1 MYVNHETAL
10 DQYQFKTVPYEHQ
23 RTALAKGAYRPAYGY
38 LMEMGTGKS
47 KTLLDNIGLLY
58 QSGLVNFAVLFAPKG
73 VYRNWVSKEIPEH
86 FPDNIPQ
93 RTIRWVSTPNTAQ
106 LKEIRSVAQPF
117 EGMTFFVMN
126 IEALSTV
133 KGVEALT
140 WLGKKFGAKGLIGVD
155 ESTTIKNMKAK
166 RTKNLIKAGQL
177 FAYRRILTGSPITKA
192 PLDIYAQAEFLG
204 PRLLGHSSYYS
215 FQARYAVTQKRKMGA
230 HSFEQV
236 VGYRNLDELAQLITE
251 FSYRV
256 LKKDCLDLPEKIYT
270 TREVPLTPEQA
281 KMYEEIRSEG
291 LTLLDNGELVSTQSI
306 IAQMLRLQQVLSG
319 HLKTDEGEIVTFP
332 TNRLEELVAICE
344 EAGSKVIIW
353 SRFRHDIQQIVARLK
368 QEFGDDAAASYYG
381 DTSDDERL
389 RIVQDFQ
396 KPDHP
401 LRFFVG
407 NAATAGYG
415 ITLTEATTV
424 VYYANSF
431 DLEHRIQSEDRAHRL
446 GQKNKVLYIDLISP
460 NTIDERIV
468 KALRQKIDLGA
479 KALGEEAREWLRLDP
494 RKATK

>member
-1 MYVNHETAL
+1 MYVNHETSL
-10 DQYQFKTVPYEHQ
+10 EEYSFKTQPYEHQ
-23 RTALAKGAYRPAYGY
+23 REALRRGAYREAYGY

-47 KTLLDNIGLLY
+47 KTLLDNIGMLY
-58 QSGLVNFAVLFAPKG
+58 LSGLVDFAILFAPKG

-86 FPDNIPQ
+86 FSDSVPH
-93 RTIRWVSTPNTAQ
+93 RTIRWVSSPNATQ
-106 LKEIRSVAQPF
+106 LKEIRSVATPF
-117 EGMTFFVMN
+117 EGVTFFVMN
-126 IEALSTV
+126 IEALSTI

-140 WLGKKFGAKGLIGVD
+140 WLGKKFGAKGMIGVD

-166 RTKNLIKAGQL
+166 RTKNLIKAGAY
-177 FAYRRILTGSPITKA
+177 FAYRRILTGSPVTKA
-192 PLDIYAQAEFLG
+192 PLDIFAQAEFLG
-204 PRLLGHSSYYS
+204 PRLLGHSSYFA
-215 FQARYAVTQKRKMGA
+215 FQSRYAITQKRKMGA

-236 VGYRNLDELAQLITE
+236 VGYRNLEELSGLITQ

-256 LKKDCLDLPEKIYT
+256 LKKDCLDLPEKVYT
-270 TREVPLTPEQA
+270 TREVDLTPEQA
-281 KMYEEIRSEG
+281 KMYDDLRQEG
-291 LTLLDNGELVSTQSI
+291 LTFLTNGELVSTTSI
-306 IAQMLRLQQVLSG
+306 IAQMLRLQQVMSG
-319 HLKTDEGEIVTFP
+319 HLKTDEGEIVEFP
-332 TNRLEELVAICE
+332 TNRLEEVVSICG
-344 EAGSKVIIW
+344 EATGKVIIW
-353 SRFRHDIQQIVARLK
+353 SRFRHDIQQITKRLNE
-368 QEFGDDAAASYYG
+368 EFGVGTAASYYG

-396 KPDHP
+396 KPDNP
-401 LRFFVG
+401 LRFFIG

-460 NTIDERIV
+460 NTIDEKIV

-479 KALGEEAREWLRLDP
+479 KVLGEEAREWLRLSP
-494 RKATK
+494 KQTK

>member
-1 MYVNHETAL
+1 MYVNHETSL
-10 DQYQFKTVPYEHQ
+10 EEYSFKTQPYEHQ
-23 RTALAKGAYRPAYGY
+23 REALRRGAYREAYGY

-47 KTLLDNIGLLY
+47 KTLLDNIGVLY
-58 QSGLVNFAVLFAPKG
+58 LSGLVDFAILFAPKG

-86 FPDNIPQ
+86 FSDSVPH
-93 RTIRWVSTPNTAQ
+93 RTIRWVSSPNATQ
-106 LKEIRSVAQPF
+106 LKEIRSVATPF
-117 EGMTFFVMN
+117 EGVTFFVMN
-126 IEALSTV
+126 IEALSTI

-140 WLGKKFGAKGLIGVD
+140 WLGKKFGAKGMIGVD

-166 RTKNLIKAGQL
+166 RTKNLIKAGAY
-177 FAYRRILTGSPITKA
+177 FAYRRILTGSPVTKA

-204 PRLLGHSSYYS
+204 PRLLGHSSYFA
-215 FQARYAVTQKRKMGA
+215 FQSRYAITQKRKMGA

-236 VGYRNLDELAQLITE
+236 VGYRNLDELSGIISQ

-256 LKKDCLDLPEKIYT
+256 LKKDCLDLPEKVYT
-270 TREVPLTPEQA
+270 TREVDLTPEQA
-281 KMYEEIRSEG
+281 KMYDEIRHEG
-291 LTLLDNGELVSTQSI
+291 LTFLANGELVSTPSI
-306 IAQMLRLQQVLSG
+306 ISQMLRLQQVMSG
-319 HLKTDEGEIVTFP
+319 HLKTDEGEIVEFP
-332 TNRLEELVAICE
+332 TNRLEELVSICS
-344 EAGSKVIIW
+344 EASGKAIIW
-353 SRFRHDIQQIVARLK
+353 SRFRHDIQQITKRLNE
-368 QEFGDDAAASYYG
+368 EFGEGAAASYYG

-396 KPDHP
+396 KPDNP
-401 LRFFVG
+401 LRFFIG

-460 NTIDERIV
+460 NTIDEKIV

-479 KALGEEAREWLRLDP
+479 KVLGEEAREWLRLSP
-494 RKATK
+494 KRTK

>member
-10 DQYQFKTVPYEHQ
+10 EEYPFKTDPYDHQ
-23 RTALAKGAYRPAYGY
+23 RTALQIGAHRPAYGY

-47 KTLLDNIGLLY
+47 KTLLDNIGILY
-58 QSGLVNFAVLFAPKG
+58 RAGAVNFAVLFAPKG

-86 FPDNIPQ
+86 FSDSIPH
-93 RTIRWVSTPNTAQ
+93 RTIRWVSTPNAGQ

-140 WLGKKFGAKGLIGVD
+140 WLGKKFGAYGLIGVD

-177 FAYRRILTGSPITKA
+177 FAYRRILTGSPVTKA

-215 FQARYAVTQKRKMGA
+215 FQARYAVTQKRKMGN

-236 VGYRNLDELAQLITE
+236 VGYRNLDELSDIIKT

-256 LKKDCLDLPEKIYT
+256 LKKDCLDLPDKIYT
-270 TREVPLTPEQA
+270 VREVDLTPEQT
-281 KMYEEIRSEG
+281 KMYNEIRGEG
-291 LTLLDNGELVSTQSI
+291 LTMLESGDMVSTQSI

-319 HLKTDEGEIVTFP
+319 HLKTDDGDIVTFP
-332 TNRLEELVAICE
+332 TNRLEELVSICSE
-344 EAGSKVIIW
+344 TGGKVIIW
-353 SRFRHDIQQIVARLK
+353 SRFRHDIQQITRRLR
-368 QEFGDDAAASYYG
+368 QEFGEDSAASYYG

-389 RIVQDFQ
+389 RVVQDFQ

-401 LRFFVG
+401 LRFFIG

-415 ITLTEATTV
+415 ITLTEASTV
-424 VYYANSF
+424 VYYSNSY

-446 GQKNKVLYIDLISP
+446 GQKNNVLYIDLISP
-460 NTIDERIV
+460 GTIDERIV

-479 KALGEEAREWLRLDP
+479 KVLGEEAREWLKLDP
-494 RKATK
+494 RKTK

>member
-1 MYVNHETAL
+1 MYVNHETSL
-10 DQYQFKTVPYEHQ
+10 DDYPFKTTPYEHQ
-23 RTALAKGAYRPAYGY
+23 RTALNKGAYEEAYGY

-47 KTLLDNIGLLY
+47 KTLLDNIGVLY
-58 QSGLVNFAVLFAPKG
+58 LSGHINFAVIFAPKG

-86 FPDNIPQ
+86 FSDSIPH
-93 RTIRWVSTPNTAQ
+93 RVVRWVSSPNAAQ

-133 KGVEALT
+133 KGLEALT
-140 WLGKKFGAKGLIGVD
+140 WLGKKFGGKGMIGVD

-177 FAYRRILTGSPITKA
+177 FAYRRILTGSPVTKA

-215 FQARYAVTQKRKMGA
+215 FQGRYAVTQKRQMGA

-236 VGYRNLDELAQLITE
+236 VGYRNLEELSGIISQ

-256 LKKDCLDLPEKIYT
+256 LKKDCLDLPEKVYT
-270 TREVPLTPEQA
+270 VREVDLTAEQA
-281 KMYEEIRSEG
+281 KMYNEIRGEG
-291 LTLLDNGELVSTQSI
+291 LTLLEGGELVSTQSI

-319 HLKTDEGEIVTFP
+319 HLKTDDGEMVTFP
-332 TNRLEELVAICE
+332 TNRIEEMVSICE
-344 EAGSKVIIW
+344 EVGGKVIIW
-353 SRFRHDIQQIVARLK
+353 SRFRHDIQQITQRLK
-368 QEFGDDAAASYYG
+368 QEFGEESAASYYG

-389 RIVQDFQ
+389 RVVQDFQ

-415 ITLTEATTV
+415 ITLTEASTV
-424 VYYANSF
+424 VYFANSF

-460 NTIDERIV
+460 GTIDERIV

-479 KALGEEAREWLRLDP
+479 KVLGEEAREWLRLDP
-494 RKATK
+494 KRMR

>member
-1 MYVNHETAL
+1 MIVNHETRL
-10 DQYQFKTVPYEHQ
+10 DGYPFKTQPYEHQ
-23 RTALAKGAYRPAYGY
+23 RTALLMGAHRASFGY

-58 QSGLVNFAVLFAPKG
+58 LSGQVNFAVLFAPKG

-86 FPDNIPQ
+86 FPDSIPH
-93 RTIRWVSTPNTAQ
+93 RTIRWVSTPTKAQ
-106 LKEIRSVAQPF
+106 LAEMRSVTQPF

-133 KGVEALT
+133 KGVEALA
-140 WLGKKFGAKGLIGVD
+140 WLGRNFGAKGLIGVD

-166 RTKNLIKAGQL
+166 RTKNLIKAGQA

-236 VGYRNLDELAQLITE
+236 VGYRNLDELSGIISQ

-256 LKKDCLDLPEKIYT
+256 LKKDCLDLPEKVYT
-270 TREVPLTPEQA
+270 TREVELTAEQA
-281 KMYEEIRSEG
+281 KMYNEIRGEG
-291 LTLLDNGELVSTQSI
+291 LTLLDNGSLVTTQSI

-319 HLKTDEGEIVTFP
+319 HLKTDDGWIETFP
-332 TNRLEELVAICE
+332 TNRLEELVSICE
-344 EAGSKVIIW
+344 ESSGKVIIW
-353 SRFRHDIQQIVARLK
+353 SRFRHDIQQITSRLR
-368 QEFGDDAAASYYG
+368 EAFGDRSASAYYG

-389 RIVQDFQ
+389 RIVQEFQ
-396 KPDHP
+396 KPDSD

-446 GQKNKVLYIDLISP
+446 GQKNRVLYIDLISP
-460 NTIDERIV
+460 GTIDERIV
-468 KALRQKIDLGA
+468 QALRKKIDLGA
-479 KALGEEAREWLRLDP
+479 KVLGEEAREWLRLDP
-494 RKATK
+494 RKAK

>member
-1 MYVNHETAL
+1 MYVNHETSL
-10 DQYQFKTVPYEHQ
+10 DDYPFKTTPYEHQ
-23 RTALAKGAYRPAYGY
+23 RTALNKGAYKEAYGY

-47 KTLLDNIGLLY
+47 KTLLDNIGVLY
-58 QSGLVNFAVLFAPKG
+58 LSGHVNFAVLFAPKG

-86 FPDNIPQ
+86 FSDSIPH
-93 RTIRWVSTPNTAQ
+93 RTIRWVSSPNATQ

-177 FAYRRILTGSPITKA
+177 FAYRRILTGSPVTKA

-215 FQARYAVTQKRKMGA
+215 FQGRYAVTQKRKMGA

-236 VGYRNLDELAQLITE
+236 VGYRNLEELSGIISQ

-256 LKKDCLDLPEKIYT
+256 LKKDCLDLPEKVYT
-270 TREVPLTPEQA
+270 VREVELTPEQA
-281 KMYEEIRSEG
+281 KMYNEIRGEG
-291 LTLLDNGELVSTQSI
+291 LTLLNSGELVSTQSI

-319 HLKTDEGEIVTFP
+319 HLKTDDGDLVTFP
-332 TNRLEELVAICE
+332 TNRIEELVSICE
-344 EAGSKVIIW
+344 EAGGKVIIW
-353 SRFRHDIQQIVARLK
+353 SRFRHDIQQITQRLK
-368 QEFGDDAAASYYG
+368 QEFGEESAASYYG

-415 ITLTEATTV
+415 ITLTEANTV
-424 VYYANSF
+424 VYFANSF

-460 NTIDERIV
+460 GTIDERIV

-479 KALGEEAREWLRLDP
+479 KVLGEEAREWLRLDP
-494 RKATK
+494 KRMK

>member
-1 MYVNHETAL
+1 MYVNHETSL
-10 DQYQFKTVPYEHQ
+10 EKFSFKTAPYDHQ
-23 RTALAKGAYRPAYGY
+23 REALRRGAYQPAYGY

-58 QSGLVNFAVLFAPKG
+58 LDGLIDFAVLFAPKG

-86 FPDNIPQ
+86 FSDSVPH
-93 RTIRWVSTPNTAQ
+93 RTIRWVSSPNAAQ
-106 LKEIRSVAQPF
+106 LKEIRSVATPF

-140 WLGKKFGAKGLIGVD
+140 WLGKKFGARGLIGVD

-166 RTKNLIKAGQL
+166 RTKNLIKAGAY
-177 FAYRRILTGSPITKA
+177 FAYRRILTGSPVTKA

-215 FQARYAVTQKRKMGA
+215 FQGRYAVTQKRKMGA

-236 VGYRNLDELAQLITE
+236 VGYRNLDELSGIISQ

-256 LKKDCLDLPEKIYT
+256 LKKDCLDLPEKVYT
-270 TREVPLTPEQA
+270 TREVDLTPEQA
-281 KMYEEIRSEG
+281 KMYDEIRHEG
-291 LTLLDNGELVSTQSI
+291 LTFLASGELVSTPSI
-306 IAQMLRLQQVLSG
+306 ISQMLRLQQVMSG
-319 HLKTDEGEIVTFP
+319 HLKTDDGDIVEFP
-332 TNRLEELVAICE
+332 TNRLEEVVSICQ
-344 EAGSKVIIW
+344 EASGKVILW
-353 SRFRHDIQQIVARLK
+353 SRFRHDIQQITKRLNE
-368 QEFGDDAAASYYG
+368 EFGEGSAASYYG

-389 RIVQDFQ
+389 RIVQEFQ
-396 KPDHP
+396 KPDSA
-401 LRFFVG
+401 LRFFIG

-460 NTIDERIV
+460 NTIDEKIV

-479 KALGEEAREWLRLDP
+479 KVLGEEAKEWLRLSP
-494 RKATK
+494 KRTK

>member
-1 MYVNHETAL
+1 MYVNHETSL
-10 DQYQFKTVPYEHQ
+10 DGYPFKTSPYAHQ
-23 RTALAKGAYRPAYGY
+23 RTALLMGAHRPAYGY

-58 QSGLVNFAVLFAPKG
+58 LSGHINFAVIFAPKG

-86 FPDNIPQ
+86 FTDSIPH
-93 RTIRWVSTPNTAQ
+93 RTIRWVSVPTKTQ
-106 LKEIRSVAQPF
+106 LAEIRSVAEPF
-117 EGMTFFVMN
+117 DGMTFFIMN

-133 KGVEALT
+133 KGVEALN
-140 WLGKKFGAKGLIGVD
+140 WLGRKFGAKGMIGVD

-166 RTKNLIKAGQL
+166 RTKNLIKVGQL
-177 FAYRRILTGSPITKA
+177 FAYRRILTGSPVTKA

-204 PRLLGHSSYYS
+204 PRLLGFSSYYG

-236 VGYRNLDELAQLITE
+236 VGYRNLDELSGIISQ

-256 LKKDCLDLPEKIYT
+256 LKKDCLDLPEKVYT
-270 TREVPLTPEQA
+270 TREVDLTPEQA
-281 KMYEEIRSEG
+281 KMYDEIRHEG
-291 LTLLDNGELVSTQSI
+291 LTLLDNGEMVSTRSI

-319 HLKTDEGEIVTFP
+319 HLKTDDGEIVTFP
-332 TNRLEELVAICE
+332 TNRLEELVSICE
-344 EAGSKVIIW
+344 ESSGKVIIW
-353 SRFRHDIQQIVARLK
+353 SRFRHDIQQITARLQK
-368 QEFGDDAAASYYG
+368 EFGEASAASYYG

-389 RIVQDFQ
+389 RIVQTFQ
-396 KPDHP
+396 QPDSA

-460 NTIDERIV
+460 GSIDERIV

-479 KALGEEAREWLRLDP
+479 KVLGEEAREWLRLDP
-494 RKATK
+494 RRTK

>member
-1 MYVNHETAL
+1 MYVNHETVL
-10 DQYQFKTVPYEHQ
+10 DRYPFKTDPYEHQ
-23 RTALAKGAYRPAYGY
+23 RTALNKGTYRSAYGY

-58 QSGLVNFAVLFAPKG
+58 LSGLVNFAVIFAPKG

-86 FPDNIPQ
+86 FPDSIPH
-93 RTIRWVSTPNTAQ
+93 RVIRWVSTANASQ

-126 IEALSTV
+126 IEAVSTV

-140 WLGKKFGAKGLIGVD
+140 WLGKKFGHKGLIGVD
-155 ESTTIKNMKAK
+155 ESTTIKNTKAK
-166 RTKNLIKAGQL
+166 RTKNLVKAGQL
-177 FAYRRILTGSPITKA
+177 FAYRRILTGSPVTKA

-204 PRLLGHSSYYS
+204 PMLLGHKSYYS
-215 FQARYAVTQKRKMGA
+215 FQSRYAVTQKRRMGA

-236 VGYRNLDELAQLITE
+236 VGYRNLEELSGILAQ

-256 LKKDCLDLPEKIYT
+256 LKKDCLDLPEKVYT
-270 TREVPLTPEQA
+270 TREVELTPEQTR
-281 KMYEEIRSEG
+281 MYNDIRGEG
-291 LTLLDNGELVSTQSI
+291 LTMLDNNEMVSTHSV

-319 HLKTDEGEIVTFP
+319 HLKTDEGDIVTFP
-332 TNRLEELVAICE
+332 TNRLEELVSICE
-344 EAGSKVIIW
+344 EASGKVIIW
-353 SRFRHDIQQIVARLK
+353 SRFRHDIQQITARLK
-368 QEFGDDAAASYYG
+368 ADFGEDSAASYFG

-389 RIVQDFQ
+389 RIVQTFQ
-396 KPDHP
+396 NPNSP

-415 ITLTEATTV
+415 ITLTEANTV

-460 NTIDERIV
+460 GTIDERIV
-468 KALRQKIDLGA
+468 KALRNKIDLGA
-479 KALGEEAREWLRLDP
+479 KVLGEQAREWLRLDP
-494 RKATK
+494 RKTK